1 MDEEEQVAKQNY
13 EEKYI
18 DPELRE
24 KVKEE
29 IKPSE
34 KGGKK
39 GQWSARK
46 SHLLTQEYEKRGGGY
61 KGEKGQS
68 QKNLEQWT
76 EEEWQTKEGDADARQ
91 DDGETKRYLPKKV
104 WENMSEEEKEETE
117 QKKREGS
124 KKGQQYVSN

>member
-13 EEKYI
+13 EEKYT

-29 IKPSE
+29 IKASE

-46 SHLLTQEYEKRGGGY
+46 SQLLTQGVREAGRWLQG
-61 KGEKGQS
+61 
-68 QKNLEQWT
+68 
-76 EEEWQTKEGDADARQ
+76 
-91 DDGETKRYLPKKV
+91 
-104 WENMSEEEKEETE
+104 
-117 QKKREGS
+117 REGPVEHGREGGDGAEEARGLEERPAVRLQLAHIHPRAWKVDS
-124 KKGQQYVSN
+124 HK